1 MGPTLYRD
9 EPSSRKEDL
18 APKDED
24 LGAGADKSAPEK
36 VSGGGR
42 KALEGGESP
51 PKPQK
56 SKVSAETKD
65 VKEATVPPDQAAAAI
80 RAAIERL
87 AALKSVAP
95 PPPYLDP

>member
-1 MGPTLYRD
+1 MGPTLYRE

-18 APKDED
+18 ASKDED
-24 LGAGADKSAPEK
+24 QGAGADKSAPEK
-36 VSGGGR
+36 VSSEGG
-42 KALEGGESP
+42 KALEGGENQ

-56 SKVSAETKD
+56 TQVSAATND
-65 VKEATVPPDQAAAAI
+65 VKDATVPADQAAAAI

-95 PPPYLDP
+95 PPPYLDA